1 MKRRFCMPSLI
12 GAMMGLMLFYAVR
25 AQGAVVEVNDDGREL
40 IAQGAQAY
48 AEEMRDRPVVTDKA
62 YLSYVQKV
70 VKKLQGSDKP
80 PAGVVPRITIINAPA
95 PQVYSYADGNIVITT
110 AAVLSADNEAQLAAL
125 LAHEMAHIMDGH
137 YILLYQ
143 KIKAAERKQRF
154 MATAGAI
161 FGAVLDSAV
170 DYAAEVES
178 AKQVDRVMKGE
189 ETYLSAM
196 KSQAKIS
203 AAQGTYYG
211 VKEAIANIPEKD
223 NSGDRID
230 PRQRFEV
237 VADIQGMVILAKAG
251 YDPSEASGAWKNVRD
266 LTSNQVLEK
275 EQGLGDMAEQLKQIQ
290 AMMRLMQKQM
300 QKSLGQSGLTRTIA
314 DMPPSRPALVAGFV
328 RLKEVQASLKSGHGQ
343 KGAKAYQA
351 FIRKV
356 LLPRAQRLMEDEQYQ
371 QAEADYR
378 NLYRKGFRDAP
389 ILYGVAKCALGD
401 FAFSAT
407 EGQKKEAEKLY
418 IEATHKDRKF
428 TAAWKA
434 LGELY
439 EDWDRYEEAM
449 AAYQGYLKATPS
461 ARDRKKILRKIK
473 SLKRKAD
480 L

>member
-1 MKRRFCMPSLI
+1 MKRQSCVPSLCGI
-12 GAMMGLMLFYAVR
+12 MGVFLVFCAVGVQAAM
-25 AQGAVVEVNDDGREL
+25 VEVNDDGRAL

-62 YLSYVQKV
+62 YLSYLQQVM
-70 VKKLQGSDKP
+70 KKLRGSDTP
-80 PAGVVPRITIINAPA
+80 PAGVVPRITVVSAPA
-95 PQVYSYADGNIVITT
+95 PQVYSYPDGNIVITT

-154 MATAGAI
+154 LATAGAI

-170 DYAAEVES
+170 DYVAEVES

-196 KSQAKIS
+196 ESQAKIG
-203 AAQGTYYG
+203 AAQSTYYG

-223 NSGDRID
+223 DKGDRID

-237 VADIQGMVILAKAG
+237 VADIQAMVMLAKSG
-251 YDPSEASGAWKNVRD
+251 YDPSQASAAWKNARD
-266 LTSNQVLEK
+266 LTSKRNLEK

-290 AMMRLMQKQM
+290 AMMRMMQQQM
-300 QKSLGQSGLTRTIA
+300 QTSLGQSGLTRTIA
-314 DMPPSRPALVAGFV
+314 DIPPSRPDLIDGYVG
-328 RLKEVQASLKSGHGQ
+328 LKEVHEALRGGKGE
-343 KGAKAYQA
+343 KGAKPYQA
-351 FIRKV
+351 FIRKI
-356 LLPRAQRLMEDEQYQ
+356 LLPRAQRLMDDERYQ

-389 ILYGVAKCALGD
+389 VLYGVAKSALGD
-401 FAFSAT
+401 FAFAAT

-418 IEATHKDRKF
+418 IEATKKDR
-428 TAAWKA
+428 TYAAPWKA

-439 EDWDRYEEAM
+439 EDWDRYEDAM
-449 AAYQGYLKATPS
+449 AAYQGYLKTAPS
-461 ARDRKKILRKIK
+461 ARDRKKTLRKIK
-473 SLKRKAD
+473 SLKRKAE

>member
-1 MKRRFCMPSLI
+1 MKRQFGNSGLVAILGVFLLFC
-12 GAMMGLMLFYAVR
+12 AATVQAAVM
-25 AQGAVVEVNDDGREL
+25 EVNDDGRAL

-62 YLSYVQKV
+62 YLSYLQQVM
-70 VKKLQGSDKP
+70 KKLQAGDKP
-80 PAGVVPRITIINAPA
+80 PAGVVPRITVINAPA
-95 PQVYSYADGNIVITT
+95 PQLYSYTDGNIVITT
-110 AAVLSADNEAQLAAL
+110 AAVVSADNEAQLAAL
-125 LAHEMAHIMDGH
+125 LAHEMAHLMGGH

-154 MATAGAI
+154 LATAGAI

-196 KSQAKIS
+196 KSQAKIG
-203 AAQGTYYG
+203 AAQSAYYG

-223 NSGDRID
+223 DKGDRID

-237 VADIQGMVILAKAG
+237 VADIQAMVILAKAG
-251 YDPSEASGAWKNVRD
+251 YDPSQASGAWKNVRD
-266 LTSNQVLEK
+266 LTSSRTLEK

-290 AMMRLMQKQM
+290 AMMRMMQQQM
-300 QKSLGQSGLTRTIA
+300 QQSLGQSGLSRTIS
-314 DMPPSRPALVAGFV
+314 DTPPSRPDLVAGYEG
-328 RLKEVQASLKSGHGQ
+328 LKEVREALKGGRGK
-343 KGAKAYQA
+343 KGAEPYQA
-351 FIRKV
+351 FIRKI
-356 LLPRAQRLMEDEQYQ
+356 LLPRAQHLMEDERYQ

-378 NLYRKGFRDAP
+378 NLYRKGFREAP
-389 ILYGVAKCALGD
+389 VLYGVAKCALGD
-401 FAFSAT
+401 FAFAAT

-418 IEATHKDRKF
+418 IEATQKDRKY
-428 TAAWKA
+428 AAPWKA

-439 EDWDRYEEAM
+439 EDWERYEDAM
-449 AAYQGYLKATPS
+449 TAYQGYLKAAPS
-461 ARDRKKILRKIK
+461 ARDRKKIKRKIK
-473 SLKRKAD
+473 SLKRKAE

>member
-1 MKRRFCMPSLI
+1 MKRQFGNSSMGAILGVFLLFC
-12 GAMMGLMLFYAVR
+12 AATVQ
-25 AQGAVVEVNDDGREL
+25 AAVVEVNDDGQAL

-48 AEEMRDRPVVTDKA
+48 AEEMRDRPVLTDKA
-62 YLSYVQKV
+62 YLSYLQQV
-70 VKKLQGSDKP
+70 VKKLQGGDKP
-80 PAGVVPRITIINAPA
+80 PAGVVPRITVINAPA
-95 PQVYSYADGNIVITT
+95 PQLYSYTDGNIVITT

-125 LAHEMAHIMDGH
+125 MAHEMAHLMGGH

-154 MATAGAI
+154 LATAGAI

-196 KSQAKIS
+196 KSQAKIG
-203 AAQGTYYG
+203 AAQSAYYG

-223 NSGDRID
+223 EKGDRID

-237 VADIQGMVILAKAG
+237 VADIQAMVILAKAG
-251 YDPSEASGAWKNVRD
+251 YDPSQASGAWKNVRD
-266 LTSNQVLEK
+266 LTSSRIVEK

-290 AMMRLMQKQM
+290 AMMRMMQQQM
-300 QKSLGQSGLTRTIA
+300 QQSLGKSGLSRTIA
-314 DMPPSRPALVAGFV
+314 DTPPSRPDLVASYEG
-328 RLKEVQASLKSGHGQ
+328 LKEVREALKGGHGK
-343 KGAKAYQA
+343 KGVEPYQA
-351 FIRKV
+351 FIRKI
-356 LLPRAQRLMEDEQYQ
+356 LLPRAERLMEDERYQ

-378 NLYRKGFRDAP
+378 NLYRKGFKEAP
-389 ILYGVAKCALGD
+389 VLYGVAKCALGD
-401 FAFSAT
+401 FAFAAT

-418 IEATHKDRKF
+418 IEATKKDRKY
-428 TAAWKA
+428 AAPWKA

-439 EDWDRYEEAM
+439 EDWERYEDAM
-449 AAYQGYLKATPS
+449 AAYQGYLKAAPS
-461 ARDRKKILRKIK
+461 ARDRKKIKRKIK
-473 SLKRKAD
+473 SLKRKAE

>member
-1 MKRRFCMPSLI
+1 MKRQFCTTGLCGIISIFLLFSAV
-12 GAMMGLMLFYAVR
+12 GAQA
-25 AQGAVVEVNDDGREL
+25 ATVEVNDDGRAL
-40 IAQGAQAY
+40 IAQGAQIY

-70 VKKLQGSDKP
+70 MKKLQDGDKP

-95 PQVYSYADGNIVITT
+95 PQVYSYTDGNLVITT

-125 LAHEMAHIMDGH
+125 LSHEMAHIMEGH

-170 DYAAEVES
+170 DYVAEVES

-196 KSQAKIS
+196 QSQAKIG
-203 AAQGTYYG
+203 AAQSTYYG

-223 NSGDRID
+223 AKGDRID

-237 VADIQGMVILAKAG
+237 VADIQAMVFLAKAG
-251 YDPSEASGAWKNVRD
+251 YDPSEASGAWKNIRD
-266 LTSNQVLEK
+266 LTSNRIHEK
-275 EQGLGDMAEQLKQIQ
+275 EQMLGDMAEQLKQVQ
-290 AMMRLMQKQM
+290 AMMRMMQQQM
-300 QKSLGQSGLTRTIA
+300 QTSLGQSGLTRTIA
-314 DMPPSRPALVAGFV
+314 DTPPSRPALVAEYVG
-328 RLKEVQASLKSGHGQ
+328 LKEVREALGSSHGQ
-343 KGAKAYQA
+343 KGAKSYQA

-356 LLPRAQRLMEDEQYQ
+356 LLPRAERLMEDEMYQ
-371 QAEADYR
+371 QAEADFR

-389 ILYGVAKCALGD
+389 VLYGVAKCALGD
-401 FAFSAT
+401 FAFSAS
-407 EGQKKEAEKLY
+407 EGQKKEAEKLF
-418 IEATHKDRKF
+418 IEATKKDRKYS
-428 TAAWKA
+428 APWKA

-439 EDWDRYEEAM
+439 EDWDRYEDAM
-449 AAYQGYLKATPS
+449 AAYRGYLKTKPS
-461 ARDRKKILRKIK
+461 ARDRKKIQRKIK
-473 SLKRKAD
+473 SLKRKAE

>member
-1 MKRRFCMPSLI
+1 MKRQFGNSSMGAILGVFLLFC
-12 GAMMGLMLFYAVR
+12 AATVQ
-25 AQGAVVEVNDDGREL
+25 AAVVEVNDDGQAL

-48 AEEMRDRPVVTDKA
+48 AEEMRDRPVLTDKA
-62 YLSYVQKV
+62 YLSYLQQV
-70 VKKLQGSDKP
+70 VKKLQGGDKP
-80 PAGVVPRITIINAPA
+80 PAGVVPRITVINAPA
-95 PQVYSYADGNIVITT
+95 PQLYSYTDGNIVITT

-125 LAHEMAHIMDGH
+125 MAHEMAHLMGGH

-154 MATAGAI
+154 LATAGAI

-196 KSQAKIS
+196 KSQAKIG
-203 AAQGTYYG
+203 AAQSAYYG

-223 NSGDRID
+223 EKGDRID

-237 VADIQGMVILAKAG
+237 VADIQAMVILAKAG
-251 YDPSEASGAWKNVRD
+251 YDPSQASGAWKNVRD
-266 LTSNQVLEK
+266 LTSSRIVEK

-290 AMMRLMQKQM
+290 AMMRMMQQQM
-300 QKSLGQSGLTRTIA
+300 QQSLGKSGLSRTIA
-314 DMPPSRPALVAGFV
+314 DTPPSRPDLVAGYEG
-328 RLKEVQASLKSGHGQ
+328 LKEVREALKGGHGK
-343 KGAKAYQA
+343 KGVEPYQA
-351 FIRKV
+351 FIRKI
-356 LLPRAQRLMEDEQYQ
+356 LLPRAERLMEDERYQ

-378 NLYRKGFRDAP
+378 NLYRKGFKEAP
-389 ILYGVAKCALGD
+389 VLYGVAKCALGD
-401 FAFSAT
+401 FAFAAT

-418 IEATHKDRKF
+418 IEATKKDRKY
-428 TAAWKA
+428 AAPWKA

-439 EDWDRYEEAM
+439 EDWERYEDAM
-449 AAYQGYLKATPS
+449 AAYQGYLKAAPS
-461 ARDRKKILRKIK
+461 ARDRKKIKRKIK
-473 SLKRKAD
+473 SLKRKAE